1 MGSKEAA
8 VAKLEQMIEDDPLMD
23 EEQLA
28 AIMNRIHTLGG

>member
-8 VAKLEQMIEDDPLMD
+8 VAKLEQMIEDDPMMD

-28 AIMNRIHTLGG
+28 AIMNRIHALGG

>member
-8 VAKLEQMIEDDPLMD
+8 VAKLEQMIEDDPMMD

>member
-28 AIMNRIHTLGG
+28 TIMNRIHTLGG